1 MVTPELRWPMTAAT
15 LASTSFCATV
25 VPTFGSAW
33 SSSLIILKVTGLP
46 SMVIFFAFASAT
58 ARATPFS
65 SSLPRWAIEPVSGPA
80 WAMVTVAPAGA
91 AGFAGPAAFLGS
103 SFWPQAAR
111 PSARATA
118 RLRCRGRF
126 MRLLLETVGWGGAG
140 PRGAD
145 PGKAA
150 IMGSGVSSV
159 KPGMLRKCR
168 THGIPACAGIIRL
181 RRRGPPNSGS
191 LDPEDPLHQ
200 GLHVLVLDAGVGG
213 HRHLAPVADSA
224 LLHLLDQH
232 RFGLGIALV
241 LLCDFPVGRPDQLLV
256 DRVASG
262 AGVLLRELLA
272 GEGGG
277 GDCDGREQ
285 QGEALHLGGPVGR
298 GDYRAGGI
306 LGNPSVSRNF
316 SGESTGCRQVTPSHT
331 QALTVSDAGFA
342 STGGNPTVP
351 AGMNSE

>member
-1 MVTPELRWPMTAAT
+1 
-15 LASTSFCATV
+15 
-25 VPTFGSAW
+25 
-33 SSSLIILKVTGLP
+33 
-46 SMVIFFAFASAT
+46 
-58 ARATPFS
+58 
-65 SSLPRWAIEPVSGPA
+65 
-80 WAMVTVAPAGA
+80 
-91 AGFAGPAAFLGS
+91 
-103 SFWPQAAR
+103 
-111 PSARATA
+111 
-118 RLRCRGRF
+118 
-126 MRLLLETVGWGGAG
+126 
-140 PRGAD
+140 
-145 PGKAA
+145 
-150 IMGSGVSSV
+150 MGSGVSSV

-181 RRRGPPNSGS
+181 RRRGPPNAGS

-256 DRVASG
+256 DRVAGG

-351 AGMNSE
+351 AGMNSESVLGAKASSSMRRQGANASRAPMTIMVRGGTSCSSSAARSVPKPAGWRSNCGQKSATVPAAASA